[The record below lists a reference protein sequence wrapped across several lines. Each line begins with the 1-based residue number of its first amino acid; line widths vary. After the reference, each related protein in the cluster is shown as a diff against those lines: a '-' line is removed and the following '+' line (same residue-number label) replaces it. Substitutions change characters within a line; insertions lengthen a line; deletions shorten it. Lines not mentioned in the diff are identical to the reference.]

1 MPLDAAAWRD
11 VELARVEVPRWI
23 GEVADARGWSSDAR
37 ATALADAEAAYAA
50 ADAAAY
56 LGADLRTYWSTLAA
70 RVTSSNTYATLPG
83 GVSYV
88 NTIVGA
94 LETLDAEEAQ
104 RARTGFLGV
113 LGGIGAAAGAVGDA
127 AGDTAK
133 KVLDPRF
140 VWGVAAIVIGIAVIK
155 AAPRL
160 GRA

>member
-1 MPLDAAAWRD
+1 MALDSASWRD

-37 ATALADAEAAYAA
+37 AAALADAEAAYAA

-56 LGADLRTYWSTLAA
+56 VGADLRTYWSTLAA
-70 RVTSSNTYATLPG
+70 RVTSSTTYASLPG
-83 GVSYV
+83 GVGYV

-113 LGGIGAAAGAVGDA
+113 LGGLGAAASAVGDA
-127 AGDTAK
+127 GKDAART
-133 KVLDPRF
+133 VLDPRF
-140 VWGVAAIVIGIAVIK
+140 VWGVAAIVIAVAVIK
-155 AAPRL
+155 IAPRS

>member
-1 MPLDAAAWRD
+1 VSLDASSWRD

-23 GEVADARGWSSDAR
+23 GEVADARGWSSNAR
-37 ATALADAEAAYAA
+37 AAAIADAEAAYAA
-50 ADAAAY
+50 ADAASY
-56 LGADLRTYWSTLAA
+56 VGADLRTYWATLAS
-70 RVTSSNTYATLPG
+70 RVTSSPTYAVLPG
-83 GVSYV
+83 GVAYV

-127 AGDTAK
+127 AGDTARK
-133 KVLDPRF
+133 ALDPRF
-140 VWGVAAIVIGIAVIK
+140 VWGVAAIVIAVAVIK
-155 AAPRL
+155 IAPRS

>member
-1 MPLDAAAWRD
+1 MALDPSAWRD

-56 LGADLRTYWSTLAA
+56 FGADLRTYWATLSAS
-70 RVTSSNTYATLPG
+70 VTSSGTYATLPG
-83 GVSYV
+83 GVAYV

-140 VWGVAAIVIGIAVIK
+140 VWGVAAIVIAVAVIK
-155 AAPRL
+155 VAPRS